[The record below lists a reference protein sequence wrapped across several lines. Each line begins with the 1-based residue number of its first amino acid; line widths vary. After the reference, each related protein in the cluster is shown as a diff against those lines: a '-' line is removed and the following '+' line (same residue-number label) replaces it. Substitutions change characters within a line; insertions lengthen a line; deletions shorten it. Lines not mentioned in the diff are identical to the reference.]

1 MSGGNSGS
9 AAAGQQIVAG
19 LIALGASDFVVSP
32 GSRSQAL
39 ALSAAAAER
48 QQLARLHTKIDERS
62 GGFFALGIAKEL
74 GVPAPVITTSGTAV
88 GNLLPAV
95 MEAANARV
103 PMLLLTADRPPELH
117 GVRANQT
124 VPQAGLFRDFARETF
139 DFDVPCDFLIGDEV
153 SRELARVLRRAWI
166 ASLGTPGGKPPG
178 PVQLNIRLRD
188 PLSAADQSVSAVLQQ
203 VKQLLAAE
211 EENGGAEATAEPSG
225 AGAAGVA
232 ESVAGAGDA
241 AEAVESAEL
250 DTFVLADNRLTVAF
264 AGSGAG
270 AAAEQFAHEAGVPLL
285 AEVVSGSRYGRE
297 AISCYKTLLEGELG
311 EMIERV
317 VVFGHPTLTRN
328 IGQLLRRSDIEVV
341 VVDPH
346 RGERY
351 NPGGTARFAAAATVA
366 EDYDPG
372 WLRQWLGAWV
382 VADRELREA
391 RTTVHSPDLVAA
403 RATGYKERN
412 RYARAELAVKRE
424 PVTRELLTDTV
435 WRASWPHDRLVIAAS
450 RLVRTLDGIA
460 APRPV
465 RVYANRGVAGID
477 GTIATALGIAAASQA
492 APDVTQ
498 AAGVTRVIIGDL
510 ALLHDVGSL
519 LLGDDEELRVQ
530 IIVGNDAGGTIF
542 DQLEV
547 AETAHQADFERV
559 MRTPQRVQFE
569 QLAAAYGWQY
579 ELARNRGELEKLFTV
594 PVTGPMII
602 EVPLA

>member
-9 AAAGQQIVAG
+9 AAAGQQVVAG
-19 LIALGASDFVVSP
+19 LIALGATDFVVSP

-48 QQLARLHTKIDERS
+48 QELARLHTKIDERS

-139 DFDVPCDFLIGDEV
+139 DFDVPVDFLIGDEV

-211 EENGGAEATAEPSG
+211 ENGGAEAT
-225 AGAAGVA
+225 
-232 ESVAGAGDA
+232 
-241 AEAVESAEL
+241 AEL

-270 AAAEQFAHEAGVPLL
+270 AAAEQFAHDAGVPLL

-351 NPGGTARFAAAATVA
+351 NPGGTARFVSAATVSR
-366 EDYDPG
+366 DYSPG

-424 PVTRELLTDTV
+424 AVTRELLTDTV

-465 RVYANRGVAGID
+465 RVHANRGVAGID

-519 LLGDDEELRVQ
+519 LLGDGEELRVQ

>member
-9 AAAGQQIVAG
+9 AAAGQQVVAG
-19 LIALGASDFVVSP
+19 LIALGATDFVVSP

-48 QQLARLHTKIDERS
+48 QELARLHTKIDERS

-211 EENGGAEATAEPSG
+211 ENGGAEAT
-225 AGAAGVA
+225 
-232 ESVAGAGDA
+232 
-241 AEAVESAEL
+241 AEL

-270 AAAEQFAHEAGVPLL
+270 AAAEQFAHDAGVPLL

-351 NPGGTARFAAAATVA
+351 NPGGTARFVSAATVSR
-366 EDYDPG
+366 DYSPG

-424 PVTRELLTDTV
+424 AVTRELLTDTV

-465 RVYANRGVAGID
+465 RVHANRGVAGID

-519 LLGDDEELRVQ
+519 LLGDGEELRVQ

-579 ELARNRGELEKLFTV
+579 ELARNRGDLEKLFTV

>member
-9 AAAGQQIVAG
+9 AAVGQQIVAG

-48 QQLARLHTKIDERS
+48 QQLARLNTKIDERS

-139 DFDVPCDFLIGDEV
+139 DFDVPREFVIGDEV

-166 ASLGTPGGKPPG
+166 ASLGTLGGKPPG

-211 EENGGAEATAEPSG
+211 EESGGAD
-225 AGAAGVA
+225 AAG
-232 ESVAGAGDA
+232 EPG
-241 AEAVESAEL
+241 EL

-270 AAAEQFAHEAGVPLL
+270 GAAEQFAHDAGVPLL

-328 IGQLLRRSDIEVV
+328 IGQLLRRNDIEVV
-341 VVDPH
+341 VVDTH

-351 NPGGTARFAAAATVA
+351 NPGGTARFAASATVA

-519 LLGDDEELRVQ
+519 LLGDGEELRVQ

-602 EVPLA
+602 EVPLV

>member
-19 LIALGASDFVVSP
+19 LIALGATDFVVSP

-48 QQLARLHTKIDERS
+48 QELARLHTKIDERS

-139 DFDVPCDFLIGDEV
+139 DFDVPVDFLIGDEV

-211 EENGGAEATAEPSG
+211 QNGG
-225 AGAAGVA
+225 AGAAG
-232 ESVAGAGDA
+232 EP
-241 AEAVESAEL
+241 AEAVDAAAGEAAGHAEACEPAEPAEL
-250 DTFVLADNRLTVAF
+250 ETFVLADNRLTVAF
-264 AGSGAG
+264 AGAGAG
-270 AAAEQFAHEAGVPLL
+270 SAAEQFAHDAGVPLL

-424 PVTRELLTDTV
+424 AVTRELLTDTV

-465 RVYANRGVAGID
+465 RVHANRGVAGID

-519 LLGDDEELRVQ
+519 LLGDGEELRVQ

-579 ELARNRGELEKLFTV
+579 ELTRNRGELEKLFTV

>member
-19 LIALGASDFVVSP
+19 LITLGASDFVVSP

-211 EENGGAEATAEPSG
+211 EENGGAD
-225 AGAAGVA
+225 AAG
-232 ESVAGAGDA
+232 EPG
-241 AEAVESAEL
+241 EL

-270 AAAEQFAHEAGVPLL
+270 SAAEQFAHDAGVPLL

-311 EMIERV
+311 KMIERV

-351 NPGGTARFAAAATVA
+351 NPGGTARFAASATVA

-424 PVTRELLTDTV
+424 AVTRELLTDTV

-465 RVYANRGVAGID
+465 RVHANRGVAGID

-547 AETAHQADFERV
+547 AETANQADFERV